1 MLASFDT
8 MVNTF
13 TDADELTNFAETWG
27 IQDLSAVRFRL
38 FQIRN
43 PQYGD
48 QFVTERLNNILHTL
62 PSTYQQNEI
71 NACVQTL
78 LMDDEIEEST
88 RLSLEDGVWEPFNI
102 QTGSGDD
109 PQPGPSQIPD
119 TPPSQGLEYTVR
131 TKYERT
137 YVKNAAVDRIF
148 QVKIHQQHHGQ
159 RLNDVRRGLHEMFN
173 GVLNQA
179 RGDLVGNDLGR
190 VVVHHNGLHDPIVV
204 PLQPWDQLNANTIMD
219 TIEKVLNGNQNLS
232 MDESFDIVVGS
243 VDLPKGGIRRRI
255 TKPKGKNKPK

>member
-1 MLASFDT
+1 
-8 MVNTF
+8 
-13 TDADELTNFAETWG
+13 
-27 IQDLSAVRFRL
+27 
-38 FQIRN
+38 
-43 PQYGD
+43 
-48 QFVTERLNNILHTL
+48 
-62 PSTYQQNEI
+62 
-71 NACVQTL
+71 
-78 LMDDEIEEST
+78 MDDEIEEST

-137 YVKNAAVDRIF
+137 YAKNAAVDRTF